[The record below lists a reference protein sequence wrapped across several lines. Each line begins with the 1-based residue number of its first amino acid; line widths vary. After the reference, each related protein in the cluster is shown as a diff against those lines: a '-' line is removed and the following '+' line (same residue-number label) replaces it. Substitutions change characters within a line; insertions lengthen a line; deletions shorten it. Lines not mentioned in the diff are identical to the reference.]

1 MKASLNLSH
10 TKDPKLVKWKNMLGF
25 RHTYS
30 CPHADGS
37 YIYNSSSMCIMRS
50 STNSELCD
58 VCRLQGFKRMSQLIK
73 NSPDIYVAEPEV
85 KIYTGDYKNPNENSS
100 AFEDATSYGYSR
112 YDTDRSNRLLSGY
125 SKNRFNSGLKGSE
138 IELRT
143 IVQNLSDTE
152 KKTVTLRMWVEHSDG
167 TVATAADGGKILTEK
182 KFDIPVW
189 GDKSKFWTKNA
200 LEYNGSDFDSGLV
213 NCSLVYTIPQNA
225 VLQNGDTVGFEV
237 VDDATGA
244 TLVDDDTETKT
255 YADITIEYKLEDG
268 SDVPNTKST
277 VFPAAAG
284 TKVDWE
290 LPKELN
296 GYTLV
301 KSEGT
306 DKTVGTGGLT
316 VTCYYKAKEDRPSA
330 SFIIT
335 DESGAEADKTLK
347 AGKFKA
353 KLTLPEGRKT
363 AAVIIA
369 KDVNGTLGDLKM
381 SEPKETQAIIET
393 DFITVTGEDLT
404 KQTEIK
410 AFVFESTENIKPMY
424 GFQHIIK

>member
-1 MKASLNLSH
+1 M
-10 TKDPKLVKWKNMLGF
+10 KWKNMLGF

-200 LEYNGSDFDSGLV
+200 LEYNGSNFDSGLV

-316 VTCYYKAKEDRPSA
+316 VTCYYKAKEVRLRLQNA
-330 SFIIT
+330 NMQR
-335 DESGAEADKTLK
+335 E
-347 AGKFKA
+347 
-353 KLTLPEGRKT
+353 
-363 AAVIIA
+363 
-369 KDVNGTLGDLKM
+369 
-381 SEPKETQAIIET
+381 
-393 DFITVTGEDLT
+393 
-404 KQTEIK
+404 
-410 AFVFESTENIKPMY
+410 
-424 GFQHIIK
+424 